1 MTIIFRRDGKMLR
14 KILTIV
20 VQALLCFSLLSGCK
34 GSSSESPAE
43 QEAVKTE
50 AEYKAEADKEINKD
64 NMAEEL
70 DKIEKTMAQ
79 EATQEQ

>member
-20 VQALLCFSLLSGCK
+20 VQAILCFSLLSGCK
-34 GSSSESPAE
+34 GSSSDTQSE
-43 QEAVKTE
+43 QEAAKTE

-70 DKIEKTMAQ
+70 DKIEKAVEQESAQ
-79 EATQEQ
+79 EQ

>member
-1 MTIIFRRDGKMLR
+1 MLR

-20 VQALLCFSLLSGCK
+20 VQAILCLSLLSGCK
-34 GSSSESPAE
+34 GSSTDTQTE

-70 DKIEKTMAQ
+70 DKIEKAMEQESAQ
-79 EATQEQ
+79 EQ

>member
-1 MTIIFRRDGKMLR
+1 MLR

-20 VQALLCFSLLSGCK
+20 VQAILCLSLLSGCK
-34 GSSSESPAE
+34 DSSSDTQSE

-50 AEYKAEADKEINKD
+50 AEYKAEAEKEVNKD

-70 DKIEKTMAQ
+70 DKIEKTVEQEAAQ
-79 EATQEQ
+79 EQ

>member
-14 KILTIV
+14 KILIIV
-20 VQALLCFSLLSGCK
+20 VQAILCFSLLSGCK
-34 GSSSESPAE
+34 GSSSESQVE

-64 NMAEEL
+64 NMAGEL
-70 DKIEKTMAQ
+70 DKIEKSIEQESAQ
-79 EATQEQ
+79 E